1 MSNSPSELIV
11 IADIHLNRNWD
22 VVQQYV
28 ENEIDFLNPNNQLK
42 KLIHA
47 LNQDPN
53 VAAVIFNGDCVDHFF
68 SDYLEFWDFFKNLPS
83 GERPTNWSLFHDL
96 IKRLNKPYVQ
106 VPGNHDYRSE
116 SYNYFFWGGLL
127 RVNVPQRLRKKISKK
142 IGHHSFRWFFEMKA
156 VLINEKRFNPLKFLS
171 SFESPSYKRLGDYHC
186 IFLNTH
192 HDCFAKLDSFMNSLI
207 RFFNGHRWGVNIRGL
222 KPSDLD
228 FVKETLVR
236 QNSDSFYFFMH
247 APMINPKQ
255 SEIGKQYRLSI
266 TNFKN
271 KARKQKIDYC
281 TMLDGRGEL
290 LDILRS
296 SDKNISMI
304 TSHAHLVKYF
314 LIDKKSLTAK
324 EVTLDICNQ
333 QSKNPIYIKHV
344 VTPSLGSISI
354 FDPKRRIGYFKIT
367 PDGFK
372 EVIVKEYNL
381 KA

>member
-1 MSNSPSELIV
+1 MSSSPSELIV

-47 LNQDPN
+47 LNQDSN

-68 SDYLEFWDFFKNLPS
+68 SDYLGFWDFFKNLPS
-83 GERPTNWSLFHDL
+83 DERPTNWSLFHDL
-96 IKRLNKPYVQ
+96 IKGLNKPYVQ
-106 VPGNHDYRSE
+106 VPGNHDYRLE

-127 RVNVPQRLRKKISKK
+127 RVNVPQWLRKKVSKK

-156 VLINEKRFNPLKFLS
+156 VLVNEKRFNPLKDLS
-171 SFESPSYKRLGDYHC
+171 GFEAPSYKLLGDYHC

-192 HDCFAKLDSFMNSLI
+192 HDCFAKLNSFMSSYI

-228 FVKETLVR
+228 FVKEALVG

-255 SEIGKQYRLSI
+255 SEIGKQYKLPI
-266 TNFKN
+266 TNFN
-271 KARKQKIDYC
+271 NMARKQKIDYG
-281 TMLDGRGEL
+281 TMVDGRGEL
-290 LDILRS
+290 LDILRN
-296 SDKNISMI
+296 SDKNISLI

-324 EVTLDICNQ
+324 EVTLEVCNQ
-333 QSKNPIYIKHV
+333 QRENPIYIKHV
-344 VTPSLGSISI
+344 VTPSLGSISN
-354 FDPKRRIGYFKIT
+354 FDPNRRIGYFKIT

-372 EVIVKEYNL
+372 EVILKEYNL
-381 KA
+381 NA